1 MIECKNSLLADFD
14 TYTQEQYEVMEK
26 ELTESLNKTVKD
38 FKNKYCVQPFL
49 TVEEVEKISVFIVN
63 KATRN
68 TFKV

>member
-1 MIECKNSLLADFD
+1 
-14 TYTQEQYEVMEK
+14 MEK
-26 ELTESLNKTVKD
+26 ELTESLNKTIKD